1 MVGRPG
7 RPPAGTDTADV
18 CRGDVPT
25 PGWIRLA
32 QRNLARVRVGDP
44 LPDARVRRLD
54 EDGKV
59 EKISVRELFGDKKG
73 VLVGVPGAF
82 TPTCSKIHLPEFVD
96 NSGVLAAKGADL
108 VCFVAVNDPYV
119 MRAWEESQKAK
130 GKVLMLSDGNGDL
143 SAALGLLVDLSA
155 QGMGLRCKRFMCVV
169 EGGVV
174 VHTSVGEK
182 VELVSAT
189 AAERALSGEREGP
202 RKGGLFEKLLGREV
216 EARAAEAE
224 ASENGDLLPA

>member
-1 MVGRPG
+1 MMVGRP
-7 RPPAGTDTADV
+7 AGSTADV

-32 QRNLARVRVGDP
+32 QRNLKRVRVGDP
-44 LPDARVRRLD
+44 LPDACVRRLD
-54 EDGKV
+54 ENGNV
-59 EKISVRELFGDKKG
+59 EKISVKELFGDKKG

-96 NSGVLAAKGADL
+96 QSGVLTAKGAEL

-130 GKVLMLSDGNGDL
+130 GRVLMLSDGNGDL

-174 VHTSVGEK
+174 THTSVGDK
-182 VELVSAT
+182 VDLVSAT
-189 AAERALSGEREGP
+189 AAERVLSGEREGP
-202 RKGGLFEKLLGREV
+202 RRGGLFEKLLGREV

-224 ASENGDLLPA
+224 ASGSGDLLPA